1 MQGLKKF
8 MSIMAFAGVVVLVSG
23 NVASAH
29 VAVKPNE
36 VTTASFQ
43 TFTVGVPN
51 ERDTP
56 TTKVKLLIPNGLDHV
71 SPTQKT
77 GWSITLDKSGNGE
90 TAKVTAI
97 TWTAPTGI
105 VDDTLASSWGGG
117 IAVGMRDDF
126 TFSAKAPASATE
138 LQWKAY
144 QTYADGTVVSWDQA
158 ESNDGHGGDGT
169 SGPFSVTKV
178 VETTAQDEALAKAQQ
193 AATDAKT
200 AADWAL
206 YSGVAGIILG
216 LAALFFATRKRK

>member
-1 MQGLKKF
+1 MRGLKKF
-8 MSIMAFAGVVVLVSG
+8 MSVMALAGVVVLVSG
-23 NVASAH
+23 SVASAH
-29 VAVKPNE
+29 VVVRPNE

-56 TTKVKLLIPNGLDHV
+56 TLKVKLLIPDGLDHV

-77 GWSITLDKSGNGE
+77 GWLITLDKTGE
-90 TAKVTAI
+90 GEAAKVTAI
-97 TWTAPTGI
+97 TWAAPMGI
-105 VDDTLASSWGGG
+105 IDDTFGWEAG
-117 IAVGMRDDF
+117 ISVGMRDDF
-126 TFSAKAPASATE
+126 TFSAKTPASATE

-158 ESNDGHGGDGT
+158 ESSDGHGDGT
-169 SGPFSVTKV
+169 TGPFSVTKV
-178 VETTAQDEALAKAQQ
+178 VETTAQDEALANAQQ

-216 LAALFFATRKRK
+216 LTALFFATRKRK